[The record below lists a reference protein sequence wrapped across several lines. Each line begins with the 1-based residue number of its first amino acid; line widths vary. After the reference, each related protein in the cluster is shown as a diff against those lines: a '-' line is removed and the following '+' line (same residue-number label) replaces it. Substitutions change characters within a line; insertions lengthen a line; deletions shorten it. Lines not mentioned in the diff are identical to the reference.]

1 MTAKSTTR
9 STTKSP
15 GGAPPS
21 PTQFLGALFPESA
34 AWPGAA
40 LDGVNNASQEYVK
53 SVAEVNQEIANFVQS
68 RLRHD
73 IALGESLAR
82 CRTLA
87 DATKAQGDWLKQAT
101 DDYAAETQ
109 KLFELGSRLMG
120 GSWMPLQEFGAKPG
134 ADVSEQSEP

>member
-1 MTAKSTTR
+1 MTAKSTTK
-9 STTKSP
+9 STTKST

-40 LDGVNNASQEYVK
+40 LDGVNNAGQEYVK
-53 SVAEVNQEIANFVQS
+53 SVAEVNQEIANFVQN

-73 IALGESLAR
+73 IALGESLSR

-109 KLFELGSRLMG
+109 KLFELGSRLMR
-120 GSWMPLQEFGAKPG
+120 GSWMPLQESGAKPG
-134 ADVSEQSEP
+134 ADVSEPSEP